1 MYYKRTPDVR
11 CVIVLCQEF
20 LYISEHT
27 WKRIGTSMENII
39 REMYKKPYVI
49 AEAGCNHKG
58 QMEIAHEMIIT
69 AAIFCKADAIKF
81 QKRCPKELLTPEQYN
96 APHPNPYNSY
106 GKTYG
111 EHREFLEF
119 TVEEHAQLKTWCEE
133 MGITYSASVW
143 DMTSAKEIASL
154 KPKFIKIPSACN
166 NHYEMLQ
173 WLCGNYEGEIQL
185 SFGMTT
191 HAEEEEIVGLFE
203 KYDRAK
209 DLVLFNCIS
218 GYPVPFDDVCLLEI
232 KRMREKYEN
241 RVKAIGFSGHHLG
254 IAVDIAAYTL
264 GASVVE
270 RHYTLDRTWKGTDH
284 AASLE
289 PDGIRKLVRNLN
301 AVHDALNYKLDE
313 ILPIEMAQRKKLKY
327 RL

>member
-1 MYYKRTPDVR
+1 
-11 CVIVLCQEF
+11 
-20 LYISEHT
+20 
-27 WKRIGTSMENII
+27 
-39 REMYKKPYVI
+39 MYKPPYVI
-49 AEAGCNHKG
+49 AEAGCNHMG
-58 QMEIAHEMIIT
+58 QMEIAHEMITT

-96 APHPNPYNSY
+96 APHPNPFNSY

-119 TVEEHAQLKTWCEE
+119 TVEEHAQLKKWCEE
-133 MGITYSASVW
+133 LGITYAASVW

-154 KPKFIKIPSACN
+154 KPDFIKIPSACN

-173 WLCGNYEGEIQL
+173 WLCENYGGEIQL

-191 HAEEEEIVGLFE
+191 NIEKEEIVHLFE
-203 KYDRAK
+203 KCERAK
-209 DLVLFNCIS
+209 DLVLFNCVS
-218 GYPVPFDDVCLLEI
+218 GYPIPFTDVCLLEI
-232 KRMREKYEN
+232 KRMREQYEE

-254 IAVDIAAYTL
+254 IAVDVAAYTL
-264 GASVVE
+264 GASVIE

-289 PDGIRKLVRNLN
+289 PDGVRKLVRNLK
-301 AVHDALNYKLDE
+301 AVYEALKFKSEE
-313 ILPIEMAQRKKLKY
+313 ILPIEMEQREKLKY
-327 RL
+327 RRENMNQGSFPPKNEEVVSGDK